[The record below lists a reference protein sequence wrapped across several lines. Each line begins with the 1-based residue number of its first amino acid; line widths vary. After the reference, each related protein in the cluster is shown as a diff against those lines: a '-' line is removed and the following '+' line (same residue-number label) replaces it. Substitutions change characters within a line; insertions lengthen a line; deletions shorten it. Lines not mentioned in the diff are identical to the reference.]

1 MKLLRYGEIGQEK
14 PGLLDAG
21 GRIRDLSGIVND
33 ISGSTLRAES
43 LNRLKAID
51 PRTLPL
57 VEGSPRLGAPV
68 GVVPKFLGIGLN
80 YRDHAEET
88 GMPIPE
94 VPIIFAK
101 ATSCVSGP
109 NDPVLAPK
117 DWKRM
122 DYEVE
127 LAVIIGTPAKRVA
140 KEEALDYVA
149 GYCIGNDI
157 SERSLQKG
165 GPGEWIKAKSYDSF
179 GPLGP
184 WLVTTDEIPDPQ
196 NLDLSLDLNGER
208 MQTGNTSTMIFGVA
222 ELVSYISRHM
232 TLQPGDVI
240 TTGTPPGVGMAR
252 NPRVFLK
259 PGDDMVLRAAGLGE
273 QHQKVVA
280 EEE

>member
-94 VPIIFAK
+94 VPIVFAK

-109 NDPVLAPK
+109 TDPVLAPRG
-117 DWKRM
+117 WKRM

-127 LAVIIGTPAKRVA
+127 LAVVIGTPAKRVA

-208 MQTGNTSTMIFGVA
+208 MQTGNTSTMIFSVA
-222 ELVSYISRHM
+222 EVVSYISRHM

-252 NPRVFLK
+252 DPRVFLK
-259 PGDDMVLRAAGLGE
+259 PGDEMVLRVSGLGE
-273 QHQKVVA
+273 QHLKVVA
-280 EEE
+280 ED

>member
-14 PGLLDAG
+14 PGLQDG
-21 GRIRDLSGIVND
+21 EGRIRDLSSLVND
-33 ISGSTLRAES
+33 ISGSALGTES

-51 PRTLPL
+51 PETLPL
-57 VEGSPRLGAPV
+57 VEGSPRLGAPI

-94 VPIIFAK
+94 VPIVFAK

-127 LAVIIGTPAKRVA
+127 LAVVIGTRAKRVA
-140 KEEALDYVA
+140 KEDALGYVA
-149 GYCIGNDI
+149 GYCICNDV

-165 GPGEWIKAKSYDSF
+165 GPGEWIKAKSYDTF

-184 WLVTTDEIPDPQ
+184 WLVTTDEISDPQ

-222 ELVSYISRHM
+222 DLVSYISQYM

-259 PGDDMVLRAAGLGE
+259 PGDEMVLQVAGLGE
-273 QHQKVVA
+273 QHLTVVA
-280 EEE
+280 EG